1 MPEAPI
7 TQPESTSIDA
17 PADETTTSEQPRFAV
32 RMRGYDRETVD
43 AWADAAERRTT
54 ELQTQVLDKS
64 ARVASLEG
72 QLKRVRRELRYW
84 QDRDIFIEAEIER
97 ARDAAERIERDA
109 SERAERIERDA
120 TERAQK
126 LESDA
131 HQAAMQLVE
140 RVSTEADAILERAR
154 EESRALV
161 DRNESDLELSRRRL
175 HRLSRMQID
184 IVQAIRTAMSRFEH
198 GLAELEL
205 VTPSTRAA
213 QDAEPRAVSSTG
225 ATTGTLMTTSSTPD
239 VLDTRPQF
247 SITAKAP
254 VRTDPAV
261 ETARTLARGAAAGIT
276 S

>member
-7 TQPESTSIDA
+7 SQPESTPHSANSDELA
-17 PADETTTSEQPRFAV
+17 PAEQPRFAV
-32 RMRGYDRETVD
+32 RMRGYDRDTVD
-43 AWADAAERRTT
+43 AWADASERRTT

-64 ARVASLEG
+64 ARIASLEG

-109 SERAERIERDA
+109 AARAERIERDA
-120 TERAQK
+120 ADRAQQ
-126 LESDA
+126 LEADA

-140 RVSTEADAILERAR
+140 RVSSEADAILERAR
-154 EESRALV
+154 EESRVLV

-175 HRLSRMQID
+175 HRLSRMQVD
-184 IVQAIRTAMSRFEH
+184 VVQAIRTAMSRFEH

-205 VTPSTRAA
+205 VTPSARAA
-213 QDAEPRAVSSTG
+213 HEAEQRAVSSTG
-225 ATTGTLMTTSSTPD
+225 ATSGTLVTTSTAD
-239 VLDTRPQF
+239 VIDTRNKL
-247 SITAKAP
+247 SITAKPASR
-254 VRTDPAV
+254 VDPAV

-276 S
+276 P